1 MALNYDLTEIKG
13 YKRKIYST
21 VKSASGETQYK
32 MKDIP
37 QTIVFLT
44 MSVGM
49 RTITEKNWMKFY
61 NRTHIIETIYGSFFF
76 ETKRG
81 KHVPR
86 YITKDDIQSMIG
98 LQTNA
103 SELSTK
109 QFTKRFDDH
118 QL

>member
-1 MALNYDLTEIKG
+1 MALNYNLREIEG
-13 YKRKIYST
+13 YKRKIYSK
-21 VKSASGETQYK
+21 VKSESGEIQYK

-61 NRTHIIETIYGSFFF
+61 NRAHIIETIHGSFFF

-103 SELSTK
+103 SELTTK
-109 QFTKRFDDH
+109 QFMKRFDDH